1 MLKVGLKIIFLRVY
15 LFIEVINL
23 DELDYE
29 LSNEYLRGFLIELLR
44 VRLFLESDQRELS
57 MNRFFIY
64 IRDLLFETNYN

>member
-29 LSNEYLRGFLIELLR
+29 LSNENLRGFLIELLR

-57 MNRFFIY
+57 MNRFFVY

>member
-1 MLKVGLKIIFLRVY
+1 LLKVGLKIIFLRVY